1 MSAQPL
7 VLEQALTA
15 LKALSPAEVQS
26 IVAAPEFIP
35 SETASGA
42 SDWEAEAAAQLA
54 ADWTPRSS
62 RQFELKS
69 LKPMHQQV
77 ASLYAQGMKNIDI
90 AAIVGITPEYVHVL
104 INQPLVKAYIA
115 EMCDVVGTR
124 MEALFAKS
132 VDVIAE
138 TLDKGSESGKLKAVR
153 LQLEATKR
161 IGRSDGIVG
170 LDRGNTDRLEK
181 LAERLIQLQS
191 GVRQGGVFNEDG
203 SEVAEG

>member
-1 MSAQPL
+1 MSAQPSI
-7 VLEQALTA
+7 VAEALA
-15 LKALSPAEVQS
+15 EFRNLSPAELSS
-26 IVAAPEFIP
+26 ITADQKLIP
-35 SETASGA
+35 SPTVSEANA
-42 SDWEAEAAAQLA
+42 CEAEAAAKLA
-54 ADWTPRSS
+54 AEWSPRAS
-62 RQFELKS
+62 REFELKT
-69 LKPMHQQV
+69 LKPMHMQV
-77 ASLYAQGMKNIDI
+77 ASLYAQGAKNVEI

-161 IGRSDGIVG
+161 IGRADGIVG

-191 GVRQGGVFNEDG
+191 GVRQGGIFNEDG
-203 SEVAEG
+203 SEVSQG